1 MNLPS
6 LFFHKKNNFFP
17 VASLFHSERPVRRKR
32 FKRETVRRKDPAGE
46 KNHAENLL
54 FYEESRQRG
63 LHVVKNLL
71 FYPMKNISRV
81 KESIH

>member
-46 KNHAENLL
+46 KIMRKISC
-54 FYEESRQRG
+54 F
-63 LHVVKNLL
+63 
-71 FYPMKNISRV
+71 MKNPD
-81 KESIH
+81 KEVCML